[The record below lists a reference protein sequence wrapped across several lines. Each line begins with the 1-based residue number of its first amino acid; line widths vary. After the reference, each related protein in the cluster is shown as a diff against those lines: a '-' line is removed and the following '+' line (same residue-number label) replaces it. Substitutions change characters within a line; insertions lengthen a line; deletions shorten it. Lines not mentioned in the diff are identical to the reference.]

1 MSRFGVDVSNVG
13 RGFQDL
19 VQSWNLV
26 GEQNRMQRE
35 REAQQQQ
42 AMLSLLAAAGG
53 AFIPGV
59 SAVAGAQMGLG
70 AAQLLG
76 PRPNVGAGAQMLLGG
91 ADRMQRD
98 EQLGKFGKALN
109 PADRGAAAQA
119 AANLGDIGT
128 AAGLAFPPGQGGREP
143 NLFNV
148 RIPDKAEDSGFKV
161 LSGVTLAD
169 AMAARDENPGSIV
182 SKVGSSMP
190 SAESAATAS
199 EKAPTTRTIKR
210 LLPLEGEPEGEKVP
224 HEVTQEW
231 QRNEKGKGSWVEVG
245 SIPIA
250 PKGGKGEG
258 GGGGSARTST
268 NAVDLVEIQV
278 KAAQQVA
285 RKSGKQDVLKAMA
298 ESGTNVE
305 ALQKVGALSQRDIEK
320 EYMNL
325 LEAETKSRKPETER
339 DVAQAELDLLDKQV
353 KERTKEI
360 KLAKSEL
367 ALAAGKAERD
377 RIIKMALSRGLIM
390 SDLGLSGLG
399 GE

>member
-1 MSRFGVDVSNVG
+1 
-13 RGFQDL
+13 
-19 VQSWNLV
+19 
-26 GEQNRMQRE
+26 
-35 REAQQQQ
+35 
-42 AMLSLLAAAGG
+42 
-53 AFIPGV
+53 
-59 SAVAGAQMGLG
+59 
-70 AAQLLG
+70 
-76 PRPNVGAGAQMLLGG
+76 
-91 ADRMQRD
+91 
-98 EQLGKFGKALN
+98 
-109 PADRGAAAQA
+109 
-119 AANLGDIGT
+119 
-128 AAGLAFPPGQGGREP
+128 
-143 NLFNV
+143 
-148 RIPDKAEDSGFKV
+148 
-161 LSGVTLAD
+161 
-169 AMAARDENPGSIV
+169 
-182 SKVGSSMP
+182 MP
-190 SAESAATAS
+190 SAESAATAP

-210 LLPLEGEPEGEKVP
+210 LLPPEEDPEGEKVP

-339 DVAQAELDLLDKQV
+339 EVAQTELDALKKTV
-353 KERTKEI
+353 KERTG
-360 KLAKSEL
+360 LAGQAKDAL
-367 ALAAGKAERD
+367 KRATTKAQKDAIIADALA
-377 RIIKMALSRGLIM
+377 RGLIM

-399 GE
+399 GN